1 MSTPKLWHPTTV
13 FRSAPTKPDSCSPIQ
28 VPETPFQAIISFN
41 IHDLTFTILTQS
53 NSAETAPFHK
63 YLPVAG

>member
-1 MSTPKLWHPTTV
+1 MSIPMLSKASTV
-13 FRSAPTKPDSCSPIQ
+13 FRSAPTEPDSCTPIQ
-28 VPETPFQAIISFN
+28 VPQTPFQAIGSFN

-63 YLPVAG
+63 YQPVAG